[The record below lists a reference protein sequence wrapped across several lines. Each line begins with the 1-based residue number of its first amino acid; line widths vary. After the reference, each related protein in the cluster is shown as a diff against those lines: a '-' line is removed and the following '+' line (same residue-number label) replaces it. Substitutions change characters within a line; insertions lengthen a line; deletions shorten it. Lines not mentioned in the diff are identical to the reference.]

1 LRRALASLAF
11 CATALSASSA
21 PAQSSWLGGALEAP
35 DREGDAA
42 YAASAVSVP
51 GRIGGDAMIMAGTAR
66 IDGEVGDDARVIAET
81 FKLDGAVGGE
91 LAVAARKTDIDGN
104 VGDDLYV
111 AGEDVQ
117 LGQNTRIGQDARI
130 FGEDVLIKGRI
141 SRNLDVSAETVAI
154 SARIA
159 GDVTIHARHIILGP
173 DAVIGGRLV
182 WRSPNQPEIPQE
194 AVVQGSVDGAIV
206 KGWQREGVMS
216 WASPL
221 HGAPRAAIFAG
232 EAAGR
237 IMVALSAFVLGLFL
251 VLLTPHYMD
260 RVFATV
266 RERWA
271 VSVAWGFGLLLL
283 APIAAFIVMLTIVG
297 IPLGILALLSLPIFM
312 LWGYAVGAGAI
323 GAAIIHRQTPQGRSL
338 ALVLGIAIVTVLAMA
353 PFIGWLIGAV
363 ATMLGLGA
371 LAVALRARPIA

>member
-1 LRRALASLAF
+1 MALGASA
-11 CATALSASSA
+11 AS
-21 PAQSSWLGGALEAP
+21 AQSSWLGGALEAP

-66 IDGEVGDDARVIAET
+66 IDGEVGDDARVMAET
-81 FKLDGAVGGE
+81 FKLDGAIGGE
-91 LAVAARKTDIDGN
+91 LAVAARKTEIDGA

-111 AGEDVQ
+111 AGSDVS

-141 SRNLDVSAETVAI
+141 NRNLDVSAETVAL
-154 SARIA
+154 SGRVA

-173 DAVIGGRLV
+173 DAQIGGKLI
-182 WRSPNQPEIPQE
+182 WRSPNQPDIPDE
-194 AVVQGSVDGAIV
+194 AAVQGGVSGEIV
-206 KGWQREGVMS
+206 KGWQREGVLS
-216 WASPL
+216 WASPF
-221 HGAPRAAIFAG
+221 HGAPRAAVFAG

-237 IMVALSAFVLGLFL
+237 IMIALSAFALGLFL

-266 RERWA
+266 RQRWA
-271 VSVAWGFGLLLL
+271 VSVAWGLGLLILT
-283 APIAAFIVMLTIVG
+283 PIAAFIVMLTIVG

-323 GAAIIHRQTPQGRSL
+323 GAAIIRRQTAQARIL
-338 ALVLGIAIVTVLAMA
+338 ALALGIAIVTVLAMA
-353 PFIGWLIGAV
+353 PFVGWFIGLV

-371 LAVALRARPIA
+371 LTVALRPRPIA